1 MKNAK
6 STATMLGIAVL
17 LVVLAL
23 TAITY
28 SMGPT
33 IVEKPVYVNRYVEDT
48 VPVYV
53 QPAWWGFYGAPW
65 GYKSGY
71 DKPWKMG
78 SGLPGMKVPPPPPP
92 ASQPPPPPG
101 PGPAQ
106 PAPPPAGPSQPATP
120 SA

>member
-33 IVEKPVYVNRYVEDT
+33 IVERPVYVNRYVEER

-71 DKPWKMG
+71 DKPWKIG

-106 PAPPPAGPSQPATP
+106 PPPSEPSPPPPST
-120 SA
+120 